1 MTDDACRGVSGADP
15 FVEVAGLTLGPVAGG
30 PPVLDD
36 AALKVRLGQ
45 VVGVLGRSGS
55 GKSSLA
61 HSLLGHVRP
70 GLEVRGGTV
79 RVAGLDPFERAGAR
93 RLRGR
98 VVSFLGQDPASSLN
112 PALRIGTQLAEA
124 VRLRTSA
131 RRAADVRARV
141 EELLLSVRLPADRAF
156 RRRLPRQLSGGQA
169 QRVALALALAGTP
182 SLLVLDEPTSSL
194 DTVLAAG
201 MRTLLGEV
209 LADGDRSALLVSHDP
224 AWLASVADDV
234 ILLDAGRVAGGGE
247 PTERRPGPAL
257 GPALPRGVAYA
268 AGELSAEVAASGGEV
283 SVGMAGSG
291 GELSVE
297 VAGSG
302 GESPAGRASV
312 RVELSGGEPPARG
325 PGVRAEPSAGELA
338 VRGLDAAHGRV
349 RVLRDVSL
357 TVRAGCCTAVVGPS
371 GSGKTTLA
379 RCLAGLHRPARGGVE
394 WREHGDGAQD
404 AGGAPVQ
411 LVAQDARGALNPRE
425 SVRTAL
431 LRPLTGVGRRPARDA
446 EHEAVRLLGL
456 VGLDSGVLARRPGE
470 LSGGQRQRVALART
484 LAARPRVLVCDEIT
498 SALDRETAGEILAL
512 LGSLRRTLGLTVVMV
527 THDLTAAARH
537 AERVV
542 VLDAGR
548 VAEAGPVDR
557 VLVNPEHPVTRELL
571 AFAVRPG
578 PSVPERR

>member
-1 MTDDACRGVSGADP
+1 MTDDACRGVPGADP

-124 VRLRTSA
+124 VRLRTSV
-131 RRAADVRARV
+131 RRADEVRARV

-234 ILLDAGRVAGGGE
+234 ILLDAGRVAGGGV
-247 PTERRPGPAL
+247 PTERAPGPAPAPGPGL
-257 GPALPRGVAYA
+257 APALPRGVASA
-268 AGELSAEVAASGGEV
+268 ARELSAEVAASGGEP
-283 SVGMAGSG
+283 
-291 GELSVE
+291 SVE

-302 GESPAGRASV
+302 GESPARRASV
-312 RVELSGGEPPARG
+312 RVEPPGGEPPARG

-446 EHEAVRLLGL
+446 GHEAVRLLGL
-456 VGLDSGVLARRPGE
+456 VGLDTGVLARRPGE

-527 THDLTAAARH
+527 THDLAAAARH

>member
-1 MTDDACRGVSGADP
+1 MTDDTCRGVSGADP

-124 VRLRTSA
+124 VRLRTSV
-131 RRAADVRARV
+131 RRTDEVRARV

-234 ILLDAGRVAGGGE
+234 ILLDAGRVAGGGV
-247 PTERRPGPAL
+247 PTERAPGQEPA
-257 GPALPRGVAYA
+257 PASAPVLPRGVASA
-268 AGELSAEVAASGGEV
+268 PRELSAEVAASGGEP
-283 SVGMAGSG
+283 
-291 GELSVE
+291 SVE

-302 GESPAGRASV
+302 GESPARRASV
-312 RVELSGGEPPARG
+312 RVEPPGGEPPARG

-394 WREHGDGAQD
+394 WREHGDGAQG

-446 EHEAVRLLGL
+446 GHEAVRLLGL
-456 VGLDSGVLARRPGE
+456 VGLDAGVLARRPGE

-527 THDLTAAARH
+527 THDLAAAARH

>member
-1 MTDDACRGVSGADP
+1 MTDDTCRGVPGADP

-131 RRAADVRARV
+131 RRADEVRARV

-234 ILLDAGRVAGGGE
+234 ILLDAGRVAGGGV
-247 PTERRPGPAL
+247 PTERAPGPAPAPGPGL
-257 GPALPRGVAYA
+257 APALPRGVASA
-268 AGELSAEVAASGGEV
+268 ARELSAEVAASGGEP
-283 SVGMAGSG
+283 
-291 GELSVE
+291 SVE

-302 GESPAGRASV
+302 GESPARRASV
-312 RVELSGGEPPARG
+312 RVEPPGGEPPARG
-325 PGVRAEPSAGELA
+325 PGVRAEPSAGELT

-446 EHEAVRLLGL
+446 GHEAVRLLGL
-456 VGLDSGVLARRPGE
+456 VGLDTGVLARRPGE

-527 THDLTAAARH
+527 THDLAAAARH

>member
-1 MTDDACRGVSGADP
+1 MTDDACRGVPGADP

-124 VRLRTSA
+124 VRLRTSV
-131 RRAADVRARV
+131 RRADEVRARV

-234 ILLDAGRVAGGGE
+234 ILLDAGRVAGGGV
-247 PTERRPGPAL
+247 PTERAPGPAPAPGPGL
-257 GPALPRGVAYA
+257 APALPRGVASA
-268 AGELSAEVAASGGEV
+268 ARELSAEVAASGGEP
-283 SVGMAGSG
+283 
-291 GELSVE
+291 SVE

-302 GESPAGRASV
+302 GESPARRASV
-312 RVELSGGEPPARG
+312 RVEPPGGEPPARG
-325 PGVRAEPSAGELA
+325 PGVRAEPSAGELT

-446 EHEAVRLLGL
+446 GHEAVRLLGL
-456 VGLDSGVLARRPGE
+456 VGLDTGVLARRPGE

-527 THDLTAAARH
+527 THDLAAAARH

-578 PSVPERR
+578 ASVPERR